1 MAAGEEGGVFGAEV
15 VVLFETSLELVGMFP
30 LVWKKRWRM
39 GRRTS
44 LGIFYVP
51 DLRRRGDRCCTV
63 LLYVL
68 QEIDEVLFGLVW
80 FDE

>member
-1 MAAGEEGGVFGAEV
+1 MV
-15 VVLFETSLELVGMFP
+15 
-30 LVWKKRWRM
+30 

-44 LGIFYVP
+44 LSVLDIPYLGQRGNG
-51 DLRRRGDRCCTV
+51 RRTV

-68 QEIDEVLFGLVW
+68 QEIDEILFGLVW